1 MSILIYKQRFLNPN
15 YKSTASKN
23 YAHVR
28 YIATRPRVARNAGM
42 SHGLFGCLKPGSP
55 LTEFPDWKEVARLV
69 YQNTKRH
76 VTMYRSVVSF
86 EEETAK
92 ELRLTNQKAWQR
104 YIENHVRTIAEKNGI
119 RRENFS
125 WAAAFHPE
133 KGHPHVH
140 VVFWDNSEEHTKI
153 KNPFTHPSVPN
164 DIRRQMIKDTFADR
178 IQAYGEEKNRAAAE
192 MRRLGDGLTEDFE
205 RHIRHTGR
213 KKYHRLREESALE
226 AELSDA
232 FDFGEKVLD
241 KAAAQVFKIRAALP
255 KGGRIAYQLLPP
267 ELKKQV
273 DTLVVLLFS
282 DVPCLR
288 KQKENYIESKMKMV
302 YLYGGSETYLASRR
316 EMFGAEADKIIANR
330 VLGMV
335 KMLNRLEDE
344 GRSADYLQSRRQDFA
359 GQMLVEMLDLLEGMA
374 GAQERQYAACLENL
388 KTGGGELSKEARKEL
403 YLRNQDKG
411 YEH

>member
-1 MSILIYKQRFLNPN
+1 MAQ
-15 YKSTASKN
+15 
-23 YAHVR
+23 
-28 YIATRPRVARNAGM
+28 NAGM
-42 SHGLFGCLKPGSP
+42 NHGLFGCLKPGSP
-55 LTEFPDWKEVARLV
+55 LTEFTDWKEVARLA

-76 VTMYRSVVSF
+76 VTIYRSVVSF
-86 EEETAK
+86 EKETAK

-104 YIENHVRTIAEKNGI
+104 YLENHIRTIAEKNGI

-125 WAAAFHPE
+125 WAAALHQE

-140 VVFWDNSEEHTKI
+140 VVFWDNSEERTKI

-164 DIRRQMIKDTFADR
+164 NIRRQMIKDTFTDR
-178 IQAYGEEKNRAAAE
+178 IQAYGEEKNRAVAE
-192 MRRLGDGLTEDFE
+192 MRRLGDGLTEDFG
-205 RHIRHTGR
+205 RHIRQMGR
-213 KKYHRLREESALE
+213 KKYQKLWGESALE

-232 FDFGEKVLD
+232 FDFGNKMLD
-241 KAAAQVFKIRAALP
+241 RAAEQVFKIRAALP

-273 DTLVVLLFS
+273 DALVVLLLS
-282 DVPCLR
+282 GVPSLH
-288 KQKENYIESKMKMV
+288 KQKEDYIESKMKMV

-344 GRSADYLQSRRQDFA
+344 GREADYLQSRRQDFA
-359 GQMLVEMLDLLEGMA
+359 GRMLVEMLDLLEGMA
-374 GAQERQYAACLENL
+374 GAQERRYADYIENL
-388 KTGGGELSKEARKEL
+388 KMGRGELSKEARKEW